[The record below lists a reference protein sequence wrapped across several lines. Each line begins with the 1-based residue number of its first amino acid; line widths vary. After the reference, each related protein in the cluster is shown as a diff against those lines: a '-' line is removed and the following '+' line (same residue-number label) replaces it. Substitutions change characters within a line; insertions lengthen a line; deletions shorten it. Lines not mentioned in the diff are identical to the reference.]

1 MMDSTLVISQ
11 ATHGII
17 KELATDYEVSLSR
30 MYEILGKDNPYPKAR
45 RLIRKIARHNQEGA
59 RLIKADLDTLFMDVL
74 HEEQAPSLE
83 ALHKESFEAVQAL
96 LADKPKCVKEMEL
109 RELIAIASSMLSSVQ
124 HGLKMVDRAA

>member
-1 MMDSTLVISQ
+1 MKYITPKIMMDSTSVISQ

-59 RLIKADLDTLFMDVL
+59 RRRITQV
-74 HEEQAPSLE
+74 
-83 ALHKESFEAVQAL
+83 
-96 LADKPKCVKEMEL
+96 
-109 RELIAIASSMLSSVQ
+109 RI
-124 HGLKMVDRAA
+124 R